1 MARPF
6 IDPFG
11 ADLPTGVEIAF
22 LSREQHLAAAAT
34 LYEYAYGPVLHS
46 QHSRHIA
53 TQRALLHA
61 TLALSARDVPSEYP
75 DSSAV

>member
-11 ADLPTGVEIAF
+11 ADLPTGVEIAS
-22 LSREQHLAAAAT
+22 LSREQHLAAVAT
-34 LYEYAYGPVLHS
+34 LYEYAYGATLHA
-46 QHSRHIA
+46 QHSRDVA

-61 TLALSARDVPSEYP
+61 TLALAARSAVTDDAS
-75 DSSAV
+75 SSAV